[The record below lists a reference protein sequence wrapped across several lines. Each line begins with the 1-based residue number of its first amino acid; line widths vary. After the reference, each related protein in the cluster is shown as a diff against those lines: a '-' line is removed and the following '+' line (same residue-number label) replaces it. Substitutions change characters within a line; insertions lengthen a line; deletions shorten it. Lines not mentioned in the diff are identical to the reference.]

1 MNSSKWLKC
10 KCKQTCK
17 PSQSLSEEVLKSQ
30 NRPKMKDTT
39 SSTNLSVCGFSSFP
53 LNPAKISR
61 DVRAVF
67 TVRITVNALT
77 CPLIVLLN
85 ILVMVSVK
93 TKRPLRTKSNIA
105 LACLATTDLVVG
117 VFLQPLHIAMESFLL
132 KGEHSMFCT
141 ITDVSKTVTLKC
153 LLASFHHLVLMS
165 AERYFAIKH
174 PFAYETKVTEFRIIM
189 ASALAWTTAIII
201 PSQSLL
207 IATKL
212 SKTILA
218 VSEMVL
224 LILTLYFNV
233 SVYKEVRRSEKQI
246 AANQVSLEAKK
257 KILRNK
263 KAFYT
268 TVIITLVLLLSHIP
282 LNICLAILFSFKSR
296 ISPNLR
302 LIVLYIFTLLPVL
315 NSLFNP
321 LIYAVRVRNFRV
333 AFIQILSRKTAAQ
346 AEEVERKI
354 FGPRQIG
361 VNSNISEG
369 QGNQTLNDEHE
380 AARQA

>member
-1 MNSSKWLKC
+1 MN
-10 KCKQTCK
+10 
-17 PSQSLSEEVLKSQ
+17 
-30 NRPKMKDTT
+30 DTT
-39 SSTNLSVCGFSSFP
+39 SSITVSSCGFSTFP
-53 LNPAKISR
+53 LNPAKISH
-61 DVRAVF
+61 DVLNVF
-67 TVRITVNALT
+67 TVRITVNALI
-77 CPLIVLLN
+77 CPLIILLN

-93 TKRPLRTKSNIA
+93 TKRRLRTKSNIA
-105 LACLATTDLVVG
+105 LACLATTDLVIGLV
-117 VFLQPLHIAMESFLL
+117 LQPLHIAMESFLL

-141 ITDVSKTVTLKC
+141 ITDVSKIVTLKC

-165 AERYFAIKH
+165 AERYVAIKH
-174 PFAYETKVTEFRIIM
+174 PFAYETKVTEFRIIV

-218 VSEMVL
+218 VSEMLL

-233 SVYKEVRRSEKQI
+233 SVYKEVRRSENQI

-257 KILRNK
+257 KMLRNK

-268 TVIITLVLLLSHIP
+268 TVIITLVILLCYLP
-282 LNICLAILFSFKSR
+282 LIICLAILSSLKSR
-296 ISPNLR
+296 ISPNVSH
-302 LIVLYIFTLLPVL
+302 IVLYILILLPVL

-321 LIYAVRVRNFRV
+321 LIYAVRVRSFRV

-354 FGPRQIG
+354 FVQRQIG
-361 VNSNISEG
+361 VNGNINEG
-369 QGNQTLNDEHE
+369 QGNQTSND
-380 AARQA
+380 QS

>member
-1 MNSSKWLKC
+1 MN
-10 KCKQTCK
+10 
-17 PSQSLSEEVLKSQ
+17 
-30 NRPKMKDTT
+30 DTT
-39 SSTNLSVCGFSSFP
+39 SDTNLSSCGFSTFP
-53 LNPAKISR
+53 LNPANISHDLR
-61 DVRAVF
+61 VVF

-85 ILVMVSVK
+85 ILVTVAVK
-93 TKRPLRTKSNIA
+93 TKRQLRTKSNIA

-257 KILRNK
+257 KMQRNK

-268 TVIITLVLLLSHIP
+268 TVIITLVILLCYFP
-282 LNICLAILFSFKSR
+282 LITCLAILSSLKSR
-296 ISPNLR
+296 ISPNASH
-302 LIVLYIFTLLPVL
+302 IALYILILLPVL

-321 LIYAVRVRNFRV
+321 FIYAVRIRSFRV

-354 FGPRQIG
+354 FVQRQIG
-361 VNSNISEG
+361 VNGSINEG
-369 QGNQTLNDEHE
+369 QGNQTSNDQSKTE
-380 AARQA
+380 RQVEPHGGWEETPL

>member
-1 MNSSKWLKC
+1 MNDPTSNTTLSS
-10 KCKQTCK
+10 
-17 PSQSLSEEVLKSQ
+17 
-30 NRPKMKDTT
+30 
-39 SSTNLSVCGFSSFP
+39 CGFSTFP
-53 LNPAKISR
+53 LNPEKLSQ
-61 DVRAVF
+61 DVRAVV

-77 CPLIVLLN
+77 CPLTVLLN
-85 ILVMVSVK
+85 ILVIVSVK
-93 TKRPLRTKSNIA
+93 TKRRLRTKSNIA

-117 VFLQPLHIAMESFLL
+117 VVLQPLHIAWESFLL
-132 KGEHSMFCT
+132 KGEHTMFCT

-153 LLASFHHLVLMS
+153 LRVSFHHLVLMS
-165 AERYFAIKH
+165 AERYVAIKH
-174 PFAYETKVTEFRIIM
+174 PFAYDTQVTEVRIII
-189 ASALAWTTAIII
+189 ASALAWATAIII
-201 PSQSLL
+201 SSQNLL

-218 VSEMVL
+218 VSQILL
-224 LILTLYFNV
+224 LIIPLYFNV

-246 AANQVSLEAKK
+246 AANQVSLQAKK

-268 TVIITLVLLLSHIP
+268 TVIITLVLLLCYIP

-296 ISPNLR
+296 ISPNIS

-346 AEEVERKI
+346 AEEVGTKI
-354 FGPRQIG
+354 FGQRQIG
-361 VNSNISEG
+361 VNGNINEG
-369 QGNQTLNDEHE
+369 QGNQTSNDKHE
-380 AARQA
+380 ATRQAEQNGGLEKIPL

>member
-1 MNSSKWLKC
+1 MN
-10 KCKQTCK
+10 
-17 PSQSLSEEVLKSQ
+17 
-30 NRPKMKDTT
+30 DTT
-39 SSTNLSVCGFSSFP
+39 SDTNLSSCGFSTFP
-53 LNPAKISR
+53 LNPANISHDLR
-61 DVRAVF
+61 VVF

-85 ILVMVSVK
+85 ILVTVAVK
-93 TKRPLRTKSNIA
+93 TKRQLRTKSNIA
-105 LACLATTDLVVG
+105 LACLATTDLVGGLV
-117 VFLQPLHIAMESFLL
+117 LQPLHIARESFLL

-153 LLASFHHLVLMS
+153 LLVSFHHLVLLS
-165 AERYFAIKH
+165 TERYVAIKH
-174 PFAYETKVTEFRIIM
+174 PFAYDTKVTEFRIIM

-201 PSQSLL
+201 PSQNLL

-218 VSEMVL
+218 VSETIR
-224 LILTLYFNV
+224 LIPLLYFNV
-233 SVYKEVRRSEKQI
+233 SVYKEVRRSEKQV
-246 AANQVSLEAKK
+246 AANQVSLQAKK

-268 TVIITLVLLLSHIP
+268 TVIITLVLLLTHIP

-296 ISPNLR
+296 ISPNVR
-302 LIVLYIFTLLPVL
+302 LIVLYSFTLLPVL

-333 AFIQILSRKTAAQ
+333 AFIQILSRKTAVQ
-346 AEEVERKI
+346 AEEAERKI
-354 FGPRQIG
+354 FGPRKIG
-361 VNSNISEG
+361 VNSNINEG